1 VLASNTG
8 ELDEL
13 VSKQVLKACGIP
25 VVEEKQVTFFEEA
38 QRAAADFGFPLVV
51 KGMVAGVSHKTE
63 SSLVHLG
70 IASDQDL
77 ASAVTT
83 LQQTMEG
90 RGRILIQKQVPGKIE
105 LVAGFVR
112 DPRLGPCVMCGLGGI
127 FAEALN
133 DTVFGVA
140 PLTLADALAMIDR
153 LKCRPMLDGYR
164 GYDPVDKNALGRILV
179 TLGDL
184 GCAYPDIREID
195 INPLIMHKGDPV
207 AVDGLVVLA

>member
-1 VLASNTG
+1 
-8 ELDEL
+8 
-13 VSKQVLKACGIP
+13 
-25 VVEEKQVTFFEEA
+25 
-38 QRAAADFGFPLVV
+38 
-51 KGMVAGVSHKTE
+51 MVPGVSHKTE

-77 ASAVTT
+77 ATAVTT

-153 LKCRPMLDGYR
+153 LKCRSMLDGYR
-164 GYDPVDKNALGRILV
+164 GYDPVDRNALGRILV

-195 INPLIMHKGDPV
+195 INPLIMHKGNPV